1 MKPVSIIGMGVSP
14 EDLTASHLRVLQAAE
29 VLVGGRRLLS
39 LFDDHPAEKKEIKK
53 NLKEI
58 LEYVQTQRK
67 DKQVVVLASGDP
79 LFFGIGAF
87 LSRHIGTEEVVVYP
101 NISSIAAAFARIKES
116 WNDAALVSLHGRSAD
131 RELATV
137 LRRHDKVAVLTD
149 PTHNPQWLATY
160 LDRLGLAAVRMC
172 VLECLG
178 SDQERFQWCTPAEAG
193 RMTFAE
199 PNVVI
204 IKRAEPGVSG
214 MPGQVV
220 IGAPD
225 DWYTHQ
231 KGLITKAEVR
241 AVTLSKLRL
250 GDGQI
255 LWDLGAGSG
264 SVAIEASTFIKAGQ
278 IYAVEKDARR
288 IRQIEMNRDRF
299 GIGNLGIVQATLP
312 DGLENLPQ
320 PDRIFIGGGGK
331 RLGGIIETAAARL
344 AAGGIM
350 VINTVL
356 IKNLDV
362 AVETFKQCDLNT
374 ELIQVQIS
382 RGRAM
387 PWDQR
392 LEAQNPVWIVTG
404 SKK

>member
-1 MKPVSIIGMGVSP
+1 MKPVSIIGMGVSA
-14 EDLTASHLRVLQAAE
+14 EDLTASHLKVLQAAD
-29 VLVGGRRLLS
+29 VLVGGRRLLA
-39 LFDDHPAEKKEIKK
+39 LFSDHPAEKKEIKK

-58 LEYVQTQRK
+58 LDYVQIQRK

-87 LSRHIGTEEVVVYP
+87 LSKHIGTEEVVVYP

-116 WNDAALVSLHGRSAD
+116 WNDAALVSLHGRKAD
-131 RELATV
+131 REMATV

-149 PTHNPQWLATY
+149 PTHNPQWIAKH
-160 LDRLGLAAVRMC
+160 LDRLGLAAARMC

-178 SDQERFQWCTPAEAG
+178 SDQERFQWYTPAEAG
-193 RMTFAE
+193 RMTFVE

-204 IKRAEPGVSG
+204 IQQTEPGASG
-214 MPGQVV
+214 MPGEVV

-225 DWYTHQ
+225 DWYTHRR
-231 KGLITKAEVR
+231 GLITKAEVR

-250 GDGQI
+250 ADGQI

-264 SVAIEASTFIKAGQ
+264 SVAIEASTFIKAGR
-278 IYAVEKDARR
+278 IYAVEKDAQR
-288 IRQIEMNRDRF
+288 IRQIERNRDRF
-299 GIGNLGIVQATLP
+299 GVRNLQIVQATLP
-312 DGLENLPQ
+312 DGLENLPE

-331 RLGGIIETAAARL
+331 RLGAIIRAAAARL
-344 AAGGIM
+344 TARGIM

-362 AVETFKQCDLNT
+362 AVETLKQYDLNT

-382 RGRAM
+382 RGREM

-392 LEAQNPVWIVTG
+392 LEAQNPVWIITG